1 MASSLS
7 KNNGTVSKNSLI
19 RGENLNIVNN
29 LTSKKL
35 LSFSGD
41 PIRYDENNFNVSDI
55 KNGAKKLMQSNIQ
68 SRRNLRYFP
77 TKIIAR

>member
-7 KNNGTVSKNSLI
+7 ENNSTVSTDSLI

-29 LTSKKL
+29 LTSKNL

-41 PIRYDENNFNVSDI
+41 HMKYDENNFNAGDI
-55 KNGAKKLMQSNIQ
+55 KNGAN
-68 SRRNLRYFP
+68 
-77 TKIIAR
+77 